1 MKLLERIVNR
11 EDTPVQV
18 GRALMF
24 ERPTWLVTCVVQRRE
39 VFGKV
44 STEAT
49 YEVSARDQEEA
60 RNSVRSYL
68 AQSEPGCVIESMHT
82 KRRPGGLN

>member
-1 MKLLERIVNR
+1 MKLLERMVNR

-18 GRALMF
+18 GRALLF

-39 VFGKV
+39 IFGKV
-44 STEAT
+44 SAETT
-49 YEVSARDQEEA
+49 YEVAARDEEEA

-68 AQSEPGCVIESMHT
+68 TQSEPGCAIESLHAR
-82 KRRPGGLN
+82 RRPGGLN